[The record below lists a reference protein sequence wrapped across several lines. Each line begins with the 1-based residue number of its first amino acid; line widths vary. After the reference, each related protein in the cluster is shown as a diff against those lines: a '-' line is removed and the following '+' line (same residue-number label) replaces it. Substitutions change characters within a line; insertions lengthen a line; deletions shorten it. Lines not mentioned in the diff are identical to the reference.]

1 VEPFSSAVALAA
13 AGGLVIAATLL
24 SPLSH
29 RLGVPVLLVVL
40 GLGMLAGSEGIGGI
54 PFDDHSLAFRVGTV
68 GLVLI
73 LFDGGL
79 DIPSGVF
86 RRVLA
91 RGAALASLGVVLTA
105 GAIAAIGIALG
116 LSPALAVLVG
126 AVVSS
131 TDAAAVFSMLR
142 ASRVRLKETTG
153 ATLEVESGLNDPI
166 AFLLTVVATEV
177 VLGERTMGP
186 DLVLLGLRELG
197 MGALL
202 GVAIGFAGRTLLHAV
217 ELPVAGLYPV
227 LTTATALVA
236 YGIPT
241 LLGGS
246 GLLAVYVAGVVL
258 SDGPLP
264 YRAGIRRVH
273 DALAW
278 LAQIAMFLLL
288 GLLVF
293 PSVLLPTAT
302 AGLVLATALTL
313 VARPLAVLVSLAPFR
328 ASRRERAFI
337 AWVGLRGAV
346 PIVLATY
353 PVLRGVPEGQAI
365 FHVVFFVVLVN
376 SVVTGATV
384 GWLARRLGLAA
395 PTVPMPPAAV
405 ELVSMREFPGEFAWY
420 TVERASAVCGAAL
433 QDLPLPDGC
442 VLTILLH
449 GDSVI
454 APRGDTVFR
463 EHDHVCVFVRHDER
477 GFVDLLFGRG
487 EDAE

>member
-1 VEPFSSAVALAA
+1 VEPFATAVALAC

-29 RLGVPVLLVVL
+29 RLGIPVLLVVL

-54 PFDDHSLAFRVGTV
+54 PFDDHRLAFRVGTL
-68 GLVLI
+68 GLALI

-86 RRVLA
+86 RRTLA
-91 RGAALASLGVVLTA
+91 RAASLATIGVVLTA
-105 GAIAAIGIALG
+105 VAVAVIAMGLG
-116 LSPALAVLVG
+116 LSPTLAVLVG

-131 TDAAAVFSMLR
+131 TDAAAVFAVLR
-142 ASRVRLKETTG
+142 SSRVRLKETTG

-177 VLGERTMGP
+177 VLGERTVGP

-197 MGALL
+197 LGALL
-202 GVAIGFAGRTLLHAV
+202 GGAIGFAGRTVLRVV

-227 LTTATALVA
+227 LTTGIALVA
-236 YGIPT
+236 YGVPT
-241 LLGGS
+241 LLHGN
-246 GLLAVYVAGVVL
+246 GLLAVYLAGVVL

-278 LAQIAMFLLL
+278 LAQTAMFLLL
-288 GLLVF
+288 GLLVY
-293 PSVLLPTAT
+293 PSLLLQTAP
-302 AGLVLATALTL
+302 AGLLLAVALTL
-313 VARPLAVLVSLAPFR
+313 IARPLAVLVSLAPFE
-328 ASRRERAFI
+328 ASRRERFFI
-337 AWVGLRGAV
+337 SWVGLRGAV

-353 PVLRGVPEGQAI
+353 PVLRGVPEGHVI

-376 SVVTGATV
+376 GIVTGATV
-384 GWLARRLGLAA
+384 GWLARRLRLAA
-395 PTVPMPPAAV
+395 PTVPTPPAAV
-405 ELVSMREFPGEFAWY
+405 ELVSLREFPGEFAWY
-420 TVERASAVCGAAL
+420 AVERASAVCGAAV

-449 GDSVI
+449 EDAVI

-463 EHDHVCVFVRHDER
+463 EHDHVCVFVRHGER
-477 GFVDLLFGRG
+477 GFVDLVFGRG

>member
-1 VEPFSSAVALAA
+1 VEPFATAAGLAA

-24 SPLSH
+24 SPLSQ
-29 RLGVPVLLVVL
+29 RIGVPVLLVVL
-40 GLGMLAGSEGIGGI
+40 GLGMLAGSEGVGGI
-54 PFDDHSLAFRVGTV
+54 PFDDHRLAFRVGTL

-79 DIPSGVF
+79 DIPTGVF

-91 RGAALASLGVVLTA
+91 RGAALATVGVLLTA
-105 GAIAAIGIALG
+105 AAVAAIGMALG
-116 LSPALAVLVG
+116 LSPAIAILVG
-126 AVVSS
+126 SVVSS
-131 TDAAAVFSMLR
+131 TDAAAVFSVLR
-142 ASRVRLKETTG
+142 SSRVRLKEKTG

-166 AFLLTVVATEV
+166 AFFLTVMATEV
-177 VLGERTMGP
+177 VLGERTVGP
-186 DLVLLGLRELG
+186 DLLPMAVRELG
-197 MGALL
+197 VGALC
-202 GVAIGFAGRTLLHAV
+202 GIAIGYGGRMLLHAV
-217 ELPVAGLYPV
+217 ELPVVGLYPV

-236 YGIPT
+236 YGVPM
-241 LLGGS
+241 LLHGNGF
-246 GLLAVYVAGVVL
+246 LAAYLAGVVV
-258 SDGPLP
+258 SHGPLP

-278 LAQIAMFLLL
+278 LAQIAMFLML

-293 PSVLLPTAT
+293 PSLLVPTAA
-302 AGLVLATALTL
+302 AGLVVAAALTL
-313 VARPLAVLVSLAPFR
+313 VARPLAVLVSLAPFE
-328 ASRRERAFI
+328 ASARERFFI

-376 SVVTGATV
+376 GLVTGATV
-384 GWLARRLGLAA
+384 GWLARRLRLAA
-395 PTVPMPPAAV
+395 PTTPSPPAAV

-420 TVERASAVCGAAL
+420 SIERASAVCGAAV
-433 QDLPLPDGC
+433 QDVPLPDGC

-449 GDSVI
+449 DEAVI

-463 EHDHVCVFVRHDER
+463 EHDHVCVFVRHEER
-477 GFVDLLFGRG
+477 PFVDLLFGKG